1 MSEVFL
7 ITERLLLREFTE
19 ADIDLIYRLDS
30 NPKVMEFLRPPTTTM
45 EEANATYQK
54 ILNTRKKDIRF
65 GNWVGISK
73 SDNQPIGWFCLKDLD
88 NTSTIEVGFRL
99 LPEFWGNGY
108 ATEGAKALIKYGFE
122 LCQLPFIAGVTK
134 PENLRSKNALQKCGL
149 KFLRNDY
156 IYETQV
162 HYFEISVTDF
172 KATQ

>member
-1 MSEVFL
+1 MSEAFL
-7 ITERLLLREFTE
+7 ITDRLLLREFTE
-19 ADIDLIYRLDS
+19 TDIDLIYKLDS
-30 NPKVMEFLRPPTTTM
+30 NPTVMEFIRPPTKTL
-45 EEANATYQK
+45 EEANVTYQK

-65 GNWVGISK
+65 GNWIGVTK
-73 SDNQPIGWFCLKDLD
+73 SNNQPIGWFCLKDLD

-122 LCQLPFIAGVTK
+122 QCNLPFIAGVTK
-134 PENLRSKNALQKCGL
+134 PENIRSKNALQKCGL

-162 HYFEISVTDF
+162 HYFEISVNDYN
-172 KATQ
+172 KNQ